1 MWSFLRI
8 TCPNTYCKNVFGGGR
23 GEIIGSLV
31 SHIGVLYYCF
41 EEILVAGK
49 LSKVWYWYNKLGLRV
64 RTYRDQYITWI
75 SFEE

>member
-1 MWSFLRI
+1 MVVPADYLSKYVLQKRFL
-8 TCPNTYCKNVFGGGR
+8 GGR